1 MLLLK
6 IIVVIVLMASN
17 HDTDFPSMSSSSSN
31 SSPSPSLSS
40 PPNSESRSS
49 VSEKTEIWYGEEVA
63 MNRLI
68 QLMSTA
74 KSKVDVCGDSLSPS
88 FFMGVEQ
95 IRKRFNEFKNS
106 HVKIRF
112 ITDITKDNI
121 DYCKQLMK
129 YVEELR
135 HLDGVKGN
143 MVVMEKEYADI
154 ATLLEAKPI
163 TQVIYSNA
171 HTIVEKNTYFFENLW
186 NRALPAKQKI
196 KEIEAGIAPE
206 FFEVI
211 TDHEKASQVLIDLA
225 KSVNNEA
232 LFFLPNDKAMV
243 RIDRLGVID
252 HLIKVAQNG
261 GNTTT
266 IRIICPLSEV
276 NSDIAKKIS
285 EYAPTIR
292 ILDGNNSSYS
302 MYIVNGE
309 KFASAELREPK
320 AEKFSEAIGFALYS
334 NRKITV
340 DLFKSFFQLLWSE
353 RVLNEELKNHDKMQ
367 REFIN
372 IASHEI
378 KTPTQAILGFS
389 EIINQHPEKR
399 DEMMEAIQRNAAR
412 LHRLTNDILD
422 VSRIESHTLK
432 LNKER
437 FNLRELISNI
447 AKDYGSQ
454 SSNASVQLIY
464 KSEKMDDDNNTP
476 FYVEADKARLT
487 QIISNLISN
496 AIKFTE
502 KGVISIVSEKKY
514 DQVIFSI
521 KDTGLGIDAEI
532 LPRLFTKFATKSQ
545 MGTGLGLFIS
555 KSIIEAHG
563 GRIWAENNPD
573 GRGAIFFFTLPLSM
587 SSLSHTHLQ
596 K

>member
-1 MLLLK
+1 
-6 IIVVIVLMASN
+6 
-17 HDTDFPSMSSSSSN
+17 
-31 SSPSPSLSS
+31 
-40 PPNSESRSS
+40 
-49 VSEKTEIWYGEEVA
+49 
-63 MNRLI
+63 MN
-68 QLMSTA
+68 
-74 KSKVDVCGDSLSPS
+74 
-88 FFMGVEQ
+88 
-95 IRKRFNEFKNS
+95 
-106 HVKIRF
+106 
-112 ITDITKDNI
+112 
-121 DYCKQLMK
+121 

-143 MVVMEKEYADI
+143 MVVLEKEYADI
-154 ATLLEAKPI
+154 ATLLEAKPV
-163 TQVIYSNA
+163 TQVIYSNS
-171 HTIVEKNTYFFENLW
+171 HTIVEKNRYFFENLW
-186 NRALPAKQKI
+186 NRAIPANQKI

-206 FFEVI
+206 FFEII

-252 HLIKVAQNG
+252 HLIKVAQNV

-276 NSDIAKKIS
+276 NRDIAKKIS

-302 MYIVNGE
+302 MYIVNSE

-353 RVLNEELKNHDKMQ
+353 RVLNEELKNHDRMQ

-389 EIINQHPEKR
+389 EIINQHPQKR
-399 DEMMEAIQRNAAR
+399 DEMIEAIQRNVAR
-412 LHRLTNDILD
+412 LPRLTNDILD

-447 AKDYGSQ
+447 AKDYASQ
-454 SSNASVQLIY
+454 SNNASVQLIY
-464 KSEKMDDDNNTP
+464 KSEKKDDDNNTP

-496 AIKFTE
+496 AFKFTE

-563 GRIWAENNPD
+563 GRIWAENNPE
-573 GRGAIFFFTLPLSM
+573 GRGAIFFFTLPLSI
-587 SSLSHTHLQ
+587 SSLYHTHLQ

>member
-454 SSNASVQLIY
+454 SSNASVQLID

-573 GRGAIFFFTLPLSM
+573 GRGAIFFFTLPL
-587 SSLSHTHLQ
+587 
-596 K
+596 

>member
-1 MLLLK
+1 
-6 IIVVIVLMASN
+6 MASN
-17 HDTDFPSMSSSSSN
+17 DDTDLSSMSSSSSY
-31 SSPSPSLSS
+31 SSPSPSRSS
-40 PPNSESRSS
+40 PPNSEIRSS
-49 VSEKTEIWYGEEVA
+49 VLEKTEIWYGEEVA
-63 MNRLI
+63 MSRLI
-68 QLMSTA
+68 QLMSKE

-112 ITDITKDNI
+112 ITDITKNNI
-121 DYCKQLMK
+121 DYCKQLIN
-129 YVEELR
+129 YVELR
-135 HLDGVKGN
+135 HLEGVKGN
-143 MVVMEKEYADI
+143 MVVLEKEYADI
-154 ATLLEAKPI
+154 ATLLEAKPV

-171 HTIVEKNTYFFENLW
+171 HTIVEKNRYFFENLW
-186 NRALPAKQKI
+186 NRAIPANQKI
-196 KEIEAGIAPE
+196 KEIEAGIVPE
-206 FFEVI
+206 FFEII
-211 TDHEKASQVLIDLA
+211 TDHEKASQILIDLA

-276 NSDIAKKIS
+276 NRDIAKKIS

-302 MYIVNGE
+302 MYIVNSE

-353 RVLNEELKNHDKMQ
+353 RVLNEELKNHDRMQ

-389 EIINQHPEKR
+389 EIINQHPQKR
-399 DEMMEAIQRNAAR
+399 DEMIEAIQRNAAR

-422 VSRIESHTLK
+422 VSRIESNTLK
-432 LNKER
+432 LHKER

-447 AKDYGSQ
+447 AKDYASQ
-454 SSNASVQLIY
+454 SNNASVQLIY
-464 KSEKMDDDNNTP
+464 KSEKKDDDNNTP

-496 AIKFTE
+496 AFKFTE

-545 MGTGLGLFIS
+545 MGTGLGLYIS

-563 GRIWAENNPD
+563 GRIWAENNPE
-573 GRGAIFFFTLPLSM
+573 GRGAIFFFTLPLSI
-587 SSLSHTHLQ
+587 SSLYHTHLQ

>member
-1 MLLLK
+1 
-6 IIVVIVLMASN
+6 MASN
-17 HDTDFPSMSSSSSN
+17 HDTDFLSMSSSSSN
-31 SSPSPSLSS
+31 SSPSASLSS
-40 PPNSESRSS
+40 PNSESTSS

-95 IRKRFNEFKNS
+95 IKKGFSEFKNS

-121 DYCKQLMK
+121 DYCKLLMK

-196 KEIEAGIAPE
+196 NEIEAGIAPE

-261 GNTTT
+261 ANTTT

-276 NSDIAKKIS
+276 NSDITKKIL

-309 KFASAELREPK
+309 KFASAELVEPK

-367 REFIN
+367 KEFIN

-399 DEMMEAIQRNAAR
+399 DEMIEAIQRNAAR

-447 AKDYGSQ
+447 AKDFASQ
-454 SSNASVQLIY
+454 NSSASVQLIY

-476 FYVEADKARLT
+476 FYVEADKARLA

-514 DQVIFSI
+514 NQVIFSI

-573 GRGAIFFFTLPLSM
+573 ERGAIFFFTLPLSM
-587 SSLSHTHLQ
+587 SSLSPTHL
-596 K
+596 

>member
-1 MLLLK
+1 
-6 IIVVIVLMASN
+6 MASN